1 MIRPSTLMLA
11 AALIWSAAAAAA
23 DGPVVTTQS
32 GKVQGKVAEGV
43 EAFLGI
49 PYAASPAGEARWQ
62 PPRLPAS
69 WDSLRPA
76 QIYGPACPQLDGI
89 DSPRT
94 ENEDC
99 LALNVQRPIGVAA
112 DARLPVYVYIYGG
125 GFTGGT
131 ANNEDMDALV
141 RTNGIVAVTMNY
153 RLGALG
159 FLAYPALEDSH
170 GQAGNYGLMDQQ
182 AALRWVHDNI
192 ASFGGDPARVTIGG
206 ESAGGRS
213 VLAHLVAPGSRGL
226 FIRAIVQSGSDA
238 TPSLH
243 DAEAA
248 GVAFAKRL
256 GCDGPDAAACLRAK
270 PAGALIDAKDPPH
283 LLTGGTDVLP
293 QGPYS
298 AVTGGAAT
306 VPVLI
311 GGQRDE
317 YRALMTDWPTRSIAE
332 YTHEQYVRYVQD
344 QFKDHADAVLA
355 VYPWPSD
362 PTRYT
367 GTYLVTK
374 LRTDSM
380 DTGSVGACSTQ
391 KITDALTAH
400 TSVWRYEFDH
410 SEGPGWFD
418 IPGYVWGAGHA
429 AELAYLI
436 PDRHNAA
443 NNGGA
448 LNGAERQLSE
458 QMLHAWGNFIRTGDP
473 AGESQMT
480 WPRFQPNGSVMA
492 LQAGGH
498 STVLPLGTINAFHNC
513 AFWDQMR

>member
-1 MIRPSTLMLA
+1 MTRPSLLLLA
-11 AALIWSAAAAAA
+11 AVLAWSAPAMAA
-23 DGPVVTTQS
+23 DGPVVAMQS
-32 GKVQGKVAEGV
+32 GKVQGKLAGGV

-49 PYAASPAGEARWQ
+49 PFAASPAGNARWQ
-62 PPRLPAS
+62 PPRPPS
-69 WDSLRPA
+69 PWDGVRPA
-76 QIYGPACPQLDGI
+76 QDYGPACPQSLGI

-99 LALNVQRPIGVAA
+99 LVLNVQRPPGASA
-112 DARLPVYVYIYGG
+112 QARLPVYAIIHGG

-131 ANNEDMDALV
+131 GNNEDMDALV
-141 RTNGIVAVTMNY
+141 KANGIVGVTLNY

-159 FLAYPALEDSH
+159 FLAHPALED
-170 GQAGNYGLMDQQ
+170 GQGQTGNYGFMDQQ

-192 ASFGGDPARVTIGG
+192 AAFGGDPERVTIGG

-226 FIRAIVQSGSDA
+226 FARAIVQSGSDS
-238 TPSLH
+238 TLPLR

-248 GVAFAKRL
+248 GTVLAQRL

-270 PAGALIDAKDPPH
+270 PVSALIDAKAPSH

-293 QGPYS
+293 QAPYP
-298 AVTGGAAT
+298 ALLGGANT

-317 YRALMTDWPTRSIAE
+317 HRALMTDWPTRSVPE
-332 YTHEQYVRYVQD
+332 YTREQYVRFVRD
-344 QFKDHADAVLA
+344 QFKGHADAVLA

-367 GTYLVTK
+367 GTYLVAR
-374 LRTDSM
+374 LRTDSVGI
-380 DTGSVGACSTQ
+380 TGVGACSTQ
-391 KITDALTAH
+391 KLAEALAAH
-400 TSVWRYEFDH
+400 APVWRYEFDH
-410 SEGPGWFD
+410 GEGPGWFE

-429 AELAYLI
+429 TELAYLI
-436 PDRHNAA
+436 PNRRNAA

-448 LNGAERQLSE
+448 LNGAERQLSDE
-458 QMLHAWGNFIRTGDP
+458 MQRAWGAFVREGDP
-473 AGESQMT
+473 AVESQAA
-480 WPRFQPNGSVMA
+480 WPRFQPDGGVLS
-492 LQAGGH
+492 LQAAGR
-498 STVLPLGTINAFHNC
+498 SAVLPLKAINAFHNC
-513 AFWDQMR
+513 SFWDEMR